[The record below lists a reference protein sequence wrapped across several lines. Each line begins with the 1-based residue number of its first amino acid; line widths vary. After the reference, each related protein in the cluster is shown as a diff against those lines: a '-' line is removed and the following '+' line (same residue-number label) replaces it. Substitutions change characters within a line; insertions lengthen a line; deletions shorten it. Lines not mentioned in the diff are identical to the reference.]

1 MFGLALT
8 LTMPATY
15 AQDVVPDYPEKL
27 YLVGDTFDGAGAWA
41 ISGDARLVA
50 HYENLETVGYARQ
63 IELALPQGVYILRLT
78 GRAVSGET
86 RTRTVKAVVK

>member
-8 LTMPATY
+8 LTMPAIY

-41 ISGDARLVA
+41 ISGD
-50 HYENLETVGYARQ
+50 ARQ